1 MTRAAPARPRPGV
14 WLHAGDP
21 ASLPGLSVLAAHL
34 AEQPEAPRTRL
45 TGGPQAPGPGDDPR
59 AIEAAIDAFG
69 ARVLVLAGGVLPVPL
84 IERARARGVALVLV
98 DAVNPVPS
106 AGWRILPGYARGVL
120 SQFQQIHARDTAAAA
135 AISRTVKGA
144 VPVLV
149 TGALA
154 RHAPVRGCN
163 APELDALRQALGARP
178 VWFAHALP
186 ESESDAVFLAHAHA
200 LRRAP
205 RLLLI
210 VQPADPGLGA
220 GMAARAA
227 DVGFVRAR
235 RSQDEDIA
243 ETSQVYL
250 ADTEDDPGLFL
261 RLAPV
266 TYLGGSLSPQ
276 AATPSPVS
284 AAALGSALVFGPQ
297 ASAGDRVFLDA
308 LRRLGGG
315 RQIGTAADL
324 GEAISTLLSPEAG
337 AEAALRA
344 WTLATEGSEATHT
357 VARAI
362 CDWLDL
368 NAGGPS

>member
-1 MTRAAPARPRPGV
+1 MAGAADTGARPRV
-14 WLHAGDP
+14 WLHASDP
-21 ASLPGLSVLAAHL
+21 AHLPDLTVLAAHL
-34 AEQPEAPRTRL
+34 SEQPQGPATRVTGAPD
-45 TGGPQAPGPGDDPR
+45 APGPGDDPR
-59 AIEAAIDAFG
+59 DIDKALDSHP
-69 ARVLVLAGGVLPVPL
+69 ARMLVLAGTVLPVPL

-106 AGWRILPGYARGVL
+106 GGWRILPGYARGIL
-120 SQFQQIHARDTAAAA
+120 AQFQQIHARDTAAAA
-135 AISRTVKGA
+135 AITRTVKGA

-163 APELDALRQALGARP
+163 ARELDALRHAVGARP

-186 ESESDAVFLAHAHA
+186 ESEADAVFLAHAHA

-210 VQPADPGLGA
+210 VQPTDPAHGA
-220 GMAARAA
+220 AMAARAG

-235 RSQDEDIA
+235 RALDEDIT
-243 ETSQVYL
+243 ETTQVYL

-276 AATPSPVS
+276 ALTPSPVVP
-284 AAALGSALVFGPQ
+284 AALGSALVFGPQ
-297 ASAGDRVFLDA
+297 AAGGDRAFLET
-308 LRRLGGG
+308 LRRMGGG
-315 RQIGTAADL
+315 RQIGVAADL
-324 GEAISTLLSPEAG
+324 GEAVSTLLSPEAG

-344 WTLATEGSEATHT
+344 WTLATEGSDATHT

-368 NAGGPS
+368 NARGPA